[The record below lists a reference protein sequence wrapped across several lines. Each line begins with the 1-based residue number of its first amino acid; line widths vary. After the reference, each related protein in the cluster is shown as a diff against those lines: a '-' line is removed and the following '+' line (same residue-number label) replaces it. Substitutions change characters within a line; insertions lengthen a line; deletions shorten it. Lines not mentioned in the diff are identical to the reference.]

1 MIVRVILSGTVETFD
16 ADAFTSQLAGVLGV
30 TVDEIS
36 LAVSAASVRVVATVR
51 PDAAADNDDATAAAA
66 VESVRAAAEALVLRP
81 ADEISTIL
89 NVTVEEIEQPE
100 VQTVLLPAPPIVP
113 PPPGVAAT
121 PPPRPPTGDH
131 EDGIADDESLVSTGG
146 GSDAGAIAGGVLGG
160 LAAVVLLGAAAFVYQ
175 RRVAAQRSPEHLAQS
190 VTGASGAS
198 GGGADKKLSVVAVHL
213 DLDSALPQPPDI
225 PDEKPTTEGA
235 APPQSLPALL
245 AACGLEHHRSA
256 FEAERYTLENLLS
269 VMKQGDEA
277 AIRDLRELKL
287 NLEEC
292 RKFITQ
298 LKKTSWV

>member
-1 MIVRVILSGTVETFD
+1 MVAAGDDPAALTPVMRT
-16 ADAFTSQLAGVLGV
+16 QLAASVAAAADVPVSGVTLRVVAASLLLIFDVAVDTAAASKGLAASLAARMATPEAATRLVSVDGV
-30 TVDEIS
+30 TVI
-36 LAVSAASVRVVATVR
+36 AT
-51 PDAAADNDDATAAAA
+51 PAT
-66 VESVRAAAEALVLRP
+66 RALV
-81 ADEISTIL
+81 E
-89 NVTVEEIEQPE
+89 
-100 VQTVLLPAPPIVP
+100 TVLAPSPSP
-113 PPPGVAAT
+113 PPPPEVAAT
-121 PPPRPPTGDH
+121 PPPPPTGDD
-131 EDGIADDESLVSTGG
+131 EDDIADDESLVSTGG
-146 GSDAGAIAGGVLGG
+146 GSDAGAIAGSVLGG
-160 LAAVVLLGAAAFVYQ
+160 LAAVMLLGAVAFVYQ
-175 RRVAAQRSPEHLAQS
+175 RRVAAQRSPEQLAQS
-190 VTGASGAS
+190 VAGAS

-213 DLDSALPQPPDI
+213 DRDTALPQPPDF

>member
-1 MIVRVILSGTVETFD
+1 MVAAGDDPAALTRVMRT
-16 ADAFTSQLAGVLGV
+16 QLAASVAAAADVPVSGVTLRVVAASLLLIFDVAVDTAAASKGLAASLAARMATPEAATRLVSVDGV
-30 TVDEIS
+30 TVI
-36 LAVSAASVRVVATVR
+36 AT
-51 PDAAADNDDATAAAA
+51 PAT
-66 VESVRAAAEALVLRP
+66 RALV
-81 ADEISTIL
+81 
-89 NVTVEEIEQPE
+89 VTV
-100 VQTVLLPAPPIVP
+100 LAPSPSP
-113 PPPGVAAT
+113 PPPPEVAAT
-121 PPPRPPTGDH
+121 PPPPPTGDD
-131 EDGIADDESLVSTGG
+131 EDDIADDESLVSTGG
-146 GSDAGAIAGGVLGG
+146 GSDAGAIAGSVLGG
-160 LAAVVLLGAAAFVYQ
+160 LAAVMLLGAVAFVYQ
-175 RRVAAQRSPEHLAQS
+175 RRVAAQRSPEQLAQS
-190 VTGASGAS
+190 VAGAS

-213 DLDSALPQPPDI
+213 DRDTALPQPPDF
-225 PDEKPTTEGA
+225 PGEKPTTEGA

>member
-1 MIVRVILSGTVETFD
+1 MVAAGDDPAALTQVMRT
-16 ADAFTSQLAGVLGV
+16 QLAASVAAAADVPVSGVTLRVVAASLLLISAAASNGLAASLAARMATPEAATRLVSVDGV
-30 TVDEIS
+30 TVI
-36 LAVSAASVRVVATVR
+36 AT
-51 PDAAADNDDATAAAA
+51 PAT
-66 VESVRAAAEALVLRP
+66 RALV
-81 ADEISTIL
+81 E
-89 NVTVEEIEQPE
+89 
-100 VQTVLLPAPPIVP
+100 TVLAPSPSP
-113 PPPGVAAT
+113 PPPPEVAAT
-121 PPPRPPTGDH
+121 PPPPPTGDD
-131 EDGIADDESLVSTGG
+131 EDDIADDESLVSTGG
-146 GSDAGAIAGGVLGG
+146 GSDAGAIAGSVLGG
-160 LAAVVLLGAAAFVYQ
+160 LAAVMLLGAVAFVYQ
-175 RRVAAQRSPEHLAQS
+175 RRVAAQRSPEQLAQS
-190 VTGASGAS
+190 ITDGHAS

-213 DLDSALPQPPDI
+213 DRDTALPQPPDF

>member
-1 MIVRVILSGTVETFD
+1 M
-16 ADAFTSQLAGVLGV
+16 
-30 TVDEIS
+30 
-36 LAVSAASVRVVATVR
+36 RVVATVR
-51 PDAAADNDDATAAAA
+51 AAAADDDATAAAV
-66 VESVRAAAEALVLRP
+66 VESVRVAAEELALRP

-89 NVTVEEIEQPE
+89 NVTVEEIEQAE
-100 VQTVLLPAPPIVP
+100 VQTVLLPAPPIAP
-113 PPPGVAAT
+113 PPPGVAST
-121 PPPRPPTGDH
+121 PPPPPTGDD
-131 EDGIADDESLVSTGG
+131 EDDIADDESLVSTGG
-146 GSDAGAIAGGVLGG
+146 GSDAGAIAGSVLGG
-160 LAAVVLLGAAAFVYQ
+160 LAAVMLLGAVAFVYQ
-175 RRVAAQRSPEHLAQS
+175 RRVAAQRSPEQLAQS
-190 VTGASGAS
+190 VAGAS

-213 DLDSALPQPPDI
+213 DRDTALPQPPDF
-225 PDEKPTTEGA
+225 PGEKPTTEGA

>member
-1 MIVRVILSGTVETFD
+1 MVAAGDDPAALTPVMRT
-16 ADAFTSQLAGVLGV
+16 QLAASVAAAADVPVSGVTLRVVAASLLLIFDVAVDTAAASKGLAASLAARMATPEAATRLVSVAGV
-30 TVDEIS
+30 TVI
-36 LAVSAASVRVVATVR
+36 AT
-51 PDAAADNDDATAAAA
+51 PAT
-66 VESVRAAAEALVLRP
+66 RALV
-81 ADEISTIL
+81 E
-89 NVTVEEIEQPE
+89 
-100 VQTVLLPAPPIVP
+100 TVLAPSPSPP

-121 PPPRPPTGDH
+121 PPPPPTGDD
-131 EDGIADDESLVSTGG
+131 EDDIADDESLVSTGG
-146 GSDAGAIAGGVLGG
+146 GSDAGAIAGSVLGG
-160 LAAVVLLGAAAFVYQ
+160 LAAVMLLGAVAFVYQ
-175 RRVAAQRSPEHLAQS
+175 RRVAAQRSPEQLAQS
-190 VTGASGAS
+190 VAGAS

-213 DLDSALPQPPDI
+213 DLNTALPQPPDF

-256 FEAERYTLENLLS
+256 FEAEKYTLKNLLS
-269 VMKQGDEA
+269 AMKQGEEE

>member
-1 MIVRVILSGTVETFD
+1 MVAAGDDPAALTQVMRTQLAASVAAAADVPVSGVTLRVVAASLLLIFDVAVDTAAASKGLAASLAARMATPEAATRLVRVD
-16 ADAFTSQLAGVLGV
+16 GV
-30 TVDEIS
+30 TVI
-36 LAVSAASVRVVATVR
+36 AT
-51 PDAAADNDDATAAAA
+51 PAT
-66 VESVRAAAEALVLRP
+66 RALV
-81 ADEISTIL
+81 E
-89 NVTVEEIEQPE
+89 
-100 VQTVLLPAPPIVP
+100 TVLAPSPSP
-113 PPPGVAAT
+113 PPPPEVAAT
-121 PPPRPPTGDH
+121 PPPPPTGDD
-131 EDGIADDESLVSTGG
+131 EDDIADDESLVSTGG
-146 GSDAGAIAGGVLGG
+146 GSDAGAIAGSVLGG
-160 LAAVVLLGAAAFVYQ
+160 LAAVMLLGAVAFVYQ
-175 RRVAAQRSPEHLAQS
+175 RRVAAQRSPEQLAQS
-190 VTGASGAS
+190 VNTGAS

-213 DLDSALPQPPDI
+213 DLDTALPQPPDF

>member
-1 MIVRVILSGTVETFD
+1 MVAAGDDPAALTQVMRKQLAASVAAAADVPVSGVTLRVVAASLLLIFDVAVDTAAASNGLAASLAARMATPEAATRLVRVD
-16 ADAFTSQLAGVLGV
+16 GV
-30 TVDEIS
+30 TVI
-36 LAVSAASVRVVATVR
+36 AT
-51 PDAAADNDDATAAAA
+51 PAT
-66 VESVRAAAEALVLRP
+66 RALV
-81 ADEISTIL
+81 E
-89 NVTVEEIEQPE
+89 
-100 VQTVLLPAPPIVP
+100 TVLAPSPSP
-113 PPPGVAAT
+113 PPPPEVAAT
-121 PPPRPPTGDH
+121 PPPPPTGDD
-131 EDGIADDESLVSTGG
+131 EDDIADDESLVSTGG
-146 GSDAGAIAGGVLGG
+146 GSDAGAIAGSVLGG
-160 LAAVVLLGAAAFVYQ
+160 LAAVMLLGAVAFVYQ
-175 RRVAAQRSPEHLAQS
+175 RRVAAQRSPEQLAQS
-190 VTGASGAS
+190 VAGAS

-213 DLDSALPQPPDI
+213 DRDTALPQPPDF
-225 PDEKPTTEGA
+225 PGEKPTTEGA

>member
-1 MIVRVILSGTVETFD
+1 MVAAGDDPAALTPVMRT
-16 ADAFTSQLAGVLGV
+16 QL
-30 TVDEIS
+30 
-36 LAVSAASVRVVATVR
+36 AASVAAAADVPVSGVTLRVVAASLLLIFDVAV
-51 PDAAADNDDATAAAA
+51 DTAAASKGLA
-66 VESVRAAAEALVLRP
+66 ASLAARMATPEDATRLVSVA
-81 ADEISTIL
+81 
-89 NVTVEEIEQPE
+89 NVTVIATPATRALVE
-100 VQTVLLPAPPIVP
+100 TVLAPSPSPP

-121 PPPRPPTGDH
+121 PPPPPTGDD
-131 EDGIADDESLVSTGG
+131 EDDIADDESLVSTGG
-146 GSDAGAIAGGVLGG
+146 GSDAGAIAGSVLGG
-160 LAAVVLLGAAAFVYQ
+160 PAAVMLLGAVAFVYQ
-175 RRVAAQRSPEHLAQS
+175 RRVAAQRSPEQLAQS
-190 VTGASGAS
+190 VTGASG
-198 GGGADKKLSVVAVHL
+198 GGADNKLSVVAVHL
-213 DLDSALPQPPDI
+213 DLDTALPQPPDF

>member
-1 MIVRVILSGTVETFD
+1 MVAAGDDPAALTPVMRT
-16 ADAFTSQLAGVLGV
+16 QLAASVAAAADVPVSGVTLRVVAASLLLIFDVAVDTAAASKGLAASLAARMATPEAATMLVSVAGV
-30 TVDEIS
+30 TVI
-36 LAVSAASVRVVATVR
+36 AT
-51 PDAAADNDDATAAAA
+51 PAT
-66 VESVRAAAEALVLRP
+66 RALV
-81 ADEISTIL
+81 E
-89 NVTVEEIEQPE
+89 
-100 VQTVLLPAPPIVP
+100 TVLAPSPSPP

-121 PPPRPPTGDH
+121 PPPPPTGDD
-131 EDGIADDESLVSTGG
+131 EDDIADDESLVSTGG
-146 GSDAGAIAGGVLGG
+146 GSDAGAIAGSVLGG
-160 LAAVVLLGAAAFVYQ
+160 LAAVMLLGAVAFVYQ
-175 RRVAAQRSPEHLAQS
+175 RRVAAQRSPEQLAQS
-190 VTGASGAS
+190 VAGAS

-213 DLDSALPQPPDI
+213 NLDTALPQPPDF

>member
-1 MIVRVILSGTVETFD
+1 MVAAGDDPTALTPVMRT
-16 ADAFTSQLAGVLGV
+16 QLAASVAAAADVPVSGVTLRVVAASLLLIFDVAVDTAAASKGLAASLAARMATPEAATMLVSVAGV
-30 TVDEIS
+30 TVI
-36 LAVSAASVRVVATVR
+36 AT
-51 PDAAADNDDATAAAA
+51 PAT
-66 VESVRAAAEALVLRP
+66 RALV
-81 ADEISTIL
+81 E
-89 NVTVEEIEQPE
+89 
-100 VQTVLLPAPPIVP
+100 TVLAPSPSPP

-121 PPPRPPTGDH
+121 PPPPPTGDD
-131 EDGIADDESLVSTGG
+131 EDDIADDESLVSTGG
-146 GSDAGAIAGGVLGG
+146 GSDAGAIAGSVLGG
-160 LAAVVLLGAAAFVYQ
+160 LAAVMLLGAVAFVYQ
-175 RRVAAQRSPEHLAQS
+175 RRVAAQRSPEQLAQS
-190 VTGASGAS
+190 VAGAS

-213 DLDSALPQPPDI
+213 DLNTALPQPPDF

>member
-1 MIVRVILSGTVETFD
+1 MVAAGDDPAALTQVMRT
-16 ADAFTSQLAGVLGV
+16 QLAASVAAAADVPVSGVTLRVVAASLLLIFDVAVDTAAASKGLAASLAARMATPEAATRLVSVDGV
-30 TVDEIS
+30 TVI
-36 LAVSAASVRVVATVR
+36 AT
-51 PDAAADNDDATAAAA
+51 PAT
-66 VESVRAAAEALVLRP
+66 RALV
-81 ADEISTIL
+81 E
-89 NVTVEEIEQPE
+89 
-100 VQTVLLPAPPIVP
+100 TVLAPSPSP
-113 PPPGVAAT
+113 PPPPEVAAT
-121 PPPRPPTGDH
+121 PPPPPTGDD
-131 EDGIADDESLVSTGG
+131 EDDIADDESLVSTGG
-146 GSDAGAIAGGVLGG
+146 GSDAGAIAGSVLGG
-160 LAAVVLLGAAAFVYQ
+160 LAAVMLLGAVAFVYQ
-175 RRVAAQRSPEHLAQS
+175 RRVAAQRSPEQLAQS
-190 VTGASGAS
+190 ITDGHAS

-213 DLDSALPQPPDI
+213 DRDTALPQPPDF
-225 PDEKPTTEGA
+225 PGEKPTTEGA

>member
-1 MIVRVILSGTVETFD
+1 MVAAGDDPAALTPVMRT
-16 ADAFTSQLAGVLGV
+16 QLAASVAAAADVPVSGVTLRVVAASLLLIFDVAVDTAAASKGIAASLAARMATPEAATMLVSVAGV
-30 TVDEIS
+30 TVI
-36 LAVSAASVRVVATVR
+36 AT
-51 PDAAADNDDATAAAA
+51 PAT
-66 VESVRAAAEALVLRP
+66 RALV
-81 ADEISTIL
+81 E
-89 NVTVEEIEQPE
+89 
-100 VQTVLLPAPPIVP
+100 TVLAPSPSPP

-121 PPPRPPTGDH
+121 PPPPPTGDD
-131 EDGIADDESLVSTGG
+131 EDDIADDESLVSTGG
-146 GSDAGAIAGGVLGG
+146 GSDAGAIAGSVLGG
-160 LAAVVLLGAAAFVYQ
+160 LAAVMLLGAVAFVYQ
-175 RRVAAQRSPEHLAQS
+175 RRVAAQRSPEQLAQS
-190 VTGASGAS
+190 VAGAS

-213 DLDSALPQPPDI
+213 NLDTALPQPPDF

-245 AACGLEHHRSA
+245 AACGLEHHMSA

>member
-1 MIVRVILSGTVETFD
+1 MVAAGDDPAALTPVMRT
-16 ADAFTSQLAGVLGV
+16 QLAASVAAAADVPVSGVTLRVVAASLLLIFDVAVDTAAASKGLAASLAARMATPEAATRLVSVAGV
-30 TVDEIS
+30 TVI
-36 LAVSAASVRVVATVR
+36 AT
-51 PDAAADNDDATAAAA
+51 PAT
-66 VESVRAAAEALVLRP
+66 RALV
-81 ADEISTIL
+81 E
-89 NVTVEEIEQPE
+89 
-100 VQTVLLPAPPIVP
+100 TVLAPSPSP
-113 PPPGVAAT
+113 PPPPEVAAT
-121 PPPRPPTGDH
+121 PPPPPTGDD
-131 EDGIADDESLVSTGG
+131 EDDIADDESLVSTGG
-146 GSDAGAIAGGVLGG
+146 GSDAGAIAGSVLGG
-160 LAAVVLLGAAAFVYQ
+160 LAAVMLLGAVAFVYQ
-175 RRVAAQRSPEHLAQS
+175 RRVAAQRSPEQLAQS
-190 VTGASGAS
+190 ITDGHAS

-213 DLDSALPQPPDI
+213 DRDTALPQPPDF
-225 PDEKPTTEGA
+225 PGEKPTTEGA

>member
-1 MIVRVILSGTVETFD
+1 MRAILSGTVETFD
-16 ADAFTSQLAGVLGV
+16 ADAFASQLAKELEV
-30 TVDEIS
+30 TADEVS

-51 PDAAADNDDATAAAA
+51 PAAAADDDDATAAAA
-66 VESVRAAAEALVLRP
+66 VESVRAAAERLALRP

-100 VQTVLLPAPPIVP
+100 VQTVLLPAPPIAP

-121 PPPRPPTGDH
+121 PPPPTGDD
-131 EDGIADDESLVSTGG
+131 EDDIADDESLVSTGG
-146 GSDAGAIAGGVLGG
+146 GSDAGAIAGSVLGG
-160 LAAVVLLGAAAFVYQ
+160 LAAVMLLGAAAFVYQ
-175 RRVAAQRSPEHLAQS
+175 RRVAAQRSPEQLAQS
-190 VTGASGAS
+190 VAGAS

-213 DLDSALPQPPDI
+213 DLGSTLPQPPDV
-225 PDEKPTTEGA
+225 PDERPSTEGA

-256 FEAERYTLENLLS
+256 FEAEKYTLKNLLS
-269 VMKQGDEA
+269 AMKQGEEE

-292 RKFITQ
+292 RKLIAQ
-298 LKKTSWV
+298 LKSL

>member
-1 MIVRVILSGTVETFD
+1 MVAAGDDPAALTPVMRTQLAASVAAAADVPVSGVTLRVVAASLLLIFDVAVDTAAASNGLAASLAARMATPEAATRLVRVD
-16 ADAFTSQLAGVLGV
+16 GV
-30 TVDEIS
+30 TVI
-36 LAVSAASVRVVATVR
+36 AT
-51 PDAAADNDDATAAAA
+51 PAT
-66 VESVRAAAEALVLRP
+66 RALV
-81 ADEISTIL
+81 E
-89 NVTVEEIEQPE
+89 
-100 VQTVLLPAPPIVP
+100 TVLAPSPSP
-113 PPPGVAAT
+113 PPPPEVAAT
-121 PPPRPPTGDH
+121 PPPPPTGDD
-131 EDGIADDESLVSTGG
+131 EDDIADDESLVSTGG
-146 GSDAGAIAGGVLGG
+146 GSDAGAIAGSVLGG
-160 LAAVVLLGAAAFVYQ
+160 LAAVMLLGAVAFVYQ
-175 RRVAAQRSPEHLAQS
+175 RRVAAQRSPEQLAQS
-190 VTGASGAS
+190 VAGAS
-198 GGGADKKLSVVAVHL
+198 GGGADKKLSIVAVHL
-213 DLDSALPQPPDI
+213 DRDTALPQPPDF